1 MILLFFLLLL
11 LHSAISKPPPIHLT
25 SFPNNTISI
34 ENHNDEPGRPSF
46 VFSLNHNPTPTPT
59 TGPTTTIP
67 TTTTICFAIVLDQ
80 THPPPLLNIPSDANL
95 GCTDI
100 AVQENVQ
107 ISLEPTN
114 NHCFQT
120 NTDDHYHY
128 YRLYAWLP
136 HSKQD
141 ALHYSIVLNSCCS
154 KILRQVDPSR
164 ALKNPTGAC
173 ALVMTDTWVEY
184 PECVRVCPPDR
195 EGTRVP
201 SKTNHRLSARYSG
214 RALLGAPMA
223 SVGVGYGDVLLL
235 GLAMNVNPN
244 LSNFVELG
252 TYNKGTTSLY
262 LGMAARMRVGTNGQ
276 ARGRLDTF
284 DIADFRSTRVRN
296 AWLPEMTLHL
306 ADIEGTLQSNNGFH
320 PHFLVLEKVQQASLV
335 FIDGGLKR
343 IEAFLYA
350 HAAPVG
356 VVLVIHDVVTSE
368 TENEQGKPHG
378 FEFLA
383 AFGYVPIFVDAAEE
397 SRAWARA
404 WIRTLMVAPDIG
416 TTWRWQEEVIIDGST
431 NLSVCGHCDLMFTWK
446 GKHFDVVNGSS
457 ILEVDVR
464 GE

>member
-1 MILLFFLLLL
+1 
-11 LHSAISKPPPIHLT
+11 
-25 SFPNNTISI
+25 
-34 ENHNDEPGRPSF
+34 
-46 VFSLNHNPTPTPT
+46 
-59 TGPTTTIP
+59 
-67 TTTTICFAIVLDQ
+67 VLDQ

-141 ALHYSIVLNSCCS
+141 TLHYSIVLNSCCS

-164 ALKNPTGAC
+164 ALKNGAW

-195 EGTRVP
+195 EGTHVP

-244 LSNFVELG
+244 LSSFVELG
-252 TYNKGTTSLY
+252 TYKGTTSLY

-296 AWLPEMTLHL
+296 GWLPKMTLQL
-306 ADIEGTLQSNNGFH
+306 
-320 PHFLVLEKVQQASLV
+320 SLK
-335 FIDGGLKR
+335 I
-343 IEAFLYA
+343 
-350 HAAPVG
+350 P
-356 VVLVIHDVVTSE
+356 
-368 TENEQGKPHG
+368 
-378 FEFLA
+378 
-383 AFGYVPIFVDAAEE
+383 
-397 SRAWARA
+397 
-404 WIRTLMVAPDIG
+404 
-416 TTWRWQEEVIIDGST
+416 
-431 NLSVCGHCDLMFTWK
+431 
-446 GKHFDVVNGSS
+446 
-457 ILEVDVR
+457 
-464 GE
+464 

>member
-1 MILLFFLLLL
+1 
-11 LHSAISKPPPIHLT
+11 
-25 SFPNNTISI
+25 
-34 ENHNDEPGRPSF
+34 
-46 VFSLNHNPTPTPT
+46 
-59 TGPTTTIP
+59 
-67 TTTTICFAIVLDQ
+67 
-80 THPPPLLNIPSDANL
+80 
-95 GCTDI
+95 
-100 AVQENVQ
+100 
-107 ISLEPTN
+107 
-114 NHCFQT
+114 
-120 NTDDHYHY
+120 
-128 YRLYAWLP
+128 
-136 HSKQD
+136 
-141 ALHYSIVLNSCCS
+141 
-154 KILRQVDPSR
+154 
-164 ALKNPTGAC
+164 
-173 ALVMTDTWVEY
+173 MTDTWVEY

-244 LSNFVELG
+244 LSSFVELG
-252 TYNKGTTSLY
+252 TYKGTTSLY

-356 VVLVIHDVVTSE
+356 AVLVIHDVVTSE